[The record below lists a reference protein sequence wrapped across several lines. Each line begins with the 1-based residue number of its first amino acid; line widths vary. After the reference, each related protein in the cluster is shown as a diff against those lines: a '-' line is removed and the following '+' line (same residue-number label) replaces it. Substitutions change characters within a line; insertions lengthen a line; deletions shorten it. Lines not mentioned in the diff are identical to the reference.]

1 MRSIRDERAE
11 RERRR
16 ELIQLLE
23 RAGLELWRAQ
33 EGFVAIRPKAEAP
46 AAAKP
51 KRRRA
56 R

>member
-16 ELIQLLE
+16 ELVRSLE
-23 RAGLELWRAQ
+23 RAGFELWRAP
-33 EGFVAIRPKAEAP
+33 EGFMAIRPKAEAP
-46 AAAKP
+46 ADEKP